1 MALIEFN
8 DDVGGRHPWE
18 VLNTQRSEVK
28 MPYCK
33 VVVYGVTYVPV
44 LNIIDCPLVLSTSA
58 QYYLCPWIEY
68 S

>member
-1 MALIEFN
+1 MDIENDQIINSAEADAMRPRMALIEFN

-33 VVVYGVTYVPV
+33 VVVYERPF
-44 LNIIDCPLVLSTSA
+44 
-58 QYYLCPWIEY
+58 
-68 S
+68 

>member
-28 MPYCK
+28 TPYCR
-33 VVVYGVTYVPV
+33 VVVYERPF
-44 LNIIDCPLVLSTSA
+44 
-58 QYYLCPWIEY
+58 
-68 S
+68 

>member
-8 DDVGGRHPWE
+8 DDVGGRHPWG

-33 VVVYGVTYVPV
+33 VVVYERPF
-44 LNIIDCPLVLSTSA
+44 
-58 QYYLCPWIEY
+58 
-68 S
+68 